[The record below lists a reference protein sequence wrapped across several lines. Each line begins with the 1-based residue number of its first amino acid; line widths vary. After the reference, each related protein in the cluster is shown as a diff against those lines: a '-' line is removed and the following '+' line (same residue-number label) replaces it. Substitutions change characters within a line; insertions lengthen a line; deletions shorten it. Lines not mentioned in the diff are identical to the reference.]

1 MSSGLLPPPGVGLM
15 VSQRGGEDDFGDGD
29 GGGDVVVTDSFLR
42 TIRGETRGA
51 GRARGAGRGGRIG
64 RDEEVT
70 LVDDEV
76 RSCEDEAK
84 TIRTK
89 PKLLG
94 VKRRADDA

>member
-15 VSQRGGEDDFGDGD
+15 VSQRGGDNDFGD

-42 TIRGETRGA
+42 TIRGETSVA
-51 GRARGAGRGGRIG
+51 GRARGEGRGGRVG
-64 RDEEVT
+64 RDEEIS

-76 RSCEDEAK
+76 RSCEVEAK
-84 TIRTK
+84 MIRTK

-94 VKRRADDA
+94 VNDELTTS